1 MPSHTS
7 LVVDDKLMLQIFA
20 DTVAFAKLAPG
31 KLFRVKMTK
40 NKMTSDWSVINTFVS
55 TLSAILEATNG
66 RQLMHRQTVKQLD
79 TFLKSQK
86 PTIIWSINDLDESID
101 FLRCLPKYKKQ

>member
-20 DTVAFAKLAPG
+20 DTVAFAKVAPG

-40 NKMTSDWSVINTFVS
+40 DKMTSDWSAIKTFRP
-55 TLSAILEATNG
+55 TLSAILEVTNG
-66 RQLMHRQTVKQLD
+66 RQLTHRQR
-79 TFLKSQK
+79 FLS
-86 PTIIWSINDLDESID
+86 N
-101 FLRCLPKYKKQ
+101 